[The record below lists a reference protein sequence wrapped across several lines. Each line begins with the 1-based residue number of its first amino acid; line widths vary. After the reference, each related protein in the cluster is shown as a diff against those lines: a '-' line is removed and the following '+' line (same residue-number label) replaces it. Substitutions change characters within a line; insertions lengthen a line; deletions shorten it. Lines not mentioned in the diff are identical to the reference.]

1 MPVNIGADFK
11 TAAMAE
17 AINTPPETIEAAIKV
32 LESLD
37 YRGKLAPID
46 GWDGDVMAGYMDI
59 LGLNGRP
66 IRQNR
71 PVGLRG

>member
-1 MPVNIGADFK
+1 MGVNIGADFK
-11 TAAMAE
+11 TATMAE
-17 AINTPPETIEAAIKV
+17 SIHTPPETIEAAIRV
-32 LESLD
+32 LECLD
-37 YRGKLAPID
+37 FQGKLGPIE
-46 GWDGDVMAGYMDI
+46 GWEGDPMAGYMDI